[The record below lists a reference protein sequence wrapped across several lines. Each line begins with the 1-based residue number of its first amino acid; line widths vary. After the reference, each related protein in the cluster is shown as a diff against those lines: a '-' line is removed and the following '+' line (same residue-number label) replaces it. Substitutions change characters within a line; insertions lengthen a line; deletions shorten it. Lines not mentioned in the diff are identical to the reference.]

1 MNKNVTLAIE
11 KAVSNLDK
19 IENNDLLK
27 DINSNKPSNSS
38 FNFFQIDL
46 EDYSNLENI

>member
-11 KAVSNLDK
+11 KSVSNLDK

-27 DINSNKPSNSS
+27 DFDNKKT
-38 FNFFQIDL
+38 DL
-46 EDYSNLENI
+46 FSLNQ

>member
-27 DINSNKPSNSS
+27 DI
-38 FNFFQIDL
+38 
-46 EDYSNLENI
+46 DYK